1 MPSNHAASSLWNNE
15 DWRDSTVKRGRAPVN
30 NSLHCVDLNSTKMFR
45 TSGVTGEVLLDVS
58 RQVLQTSWIGDL
70 CMQLAARLLEMM
82 SVQYGFPS
90 P

>member
-1 MPSNHAASSLWNNE
+1 
-15 DWRDSTVKRGRAPVN
+15 
-30 NSLHCVDLNSTKMFR
+30 MFR

-70 CMQLAARLLEMM
+70 CIQLAARLLEMM